1 MHKGDGFSA
10 KTLEESLFFKMTDL
24 AMVQPASSNFW
35 KADPVSSKGNI
46 CVFDNRCHDLSRLF
60 IPDIIN

>member
-24 AMVQPASSNFW
+24 AMVQPASSDFW

-46 CVFDNRCHDLSRLF
+46 CS
-60 IPDIIN
+60 I